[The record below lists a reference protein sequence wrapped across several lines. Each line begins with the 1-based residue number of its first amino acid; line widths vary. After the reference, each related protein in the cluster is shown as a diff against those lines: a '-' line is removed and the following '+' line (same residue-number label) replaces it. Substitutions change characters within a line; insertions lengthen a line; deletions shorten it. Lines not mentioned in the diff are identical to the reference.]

1 MCVCVCAFAPVWQ
14 VREIEFRTSMEET
27 NGSVQ
32 WWSIVQVTFSCC
44 CCCYYCY
51 CCCFCFSLWC
61 CCCCCHFYCCSRGA
75 GFECV
80 LISPVLCVRLQTLV
94 VIVAAVWQL
103 YHLKSFFLLKKM
115 V

>member
-1 MCVCVCAFAPVWQ
+1 M
-14 VREIEFRTSMEET
+14 
-27 NGSVQ
+27 
-32 WWSIVQVTFSCC
+32 
-44 CCCYYCY
+44 
-51 CCCFCFSLWC
+51 
-61 CCCCCHFYCCSRGA
+61 
-75 GFECV
+75 